1 MFIKDVLI
9 NQRDI
14 LLTASLSFP
23 KDIYITIAS
32 SWINMNIPS
41 SLKLFR
47 VGTIVFIT
55 TLQLLFHIALLPAP
69 AGTKVHAIMAY
80 PLPYTIT
87 QADGTSIV
95 IQMHGDEWNH
105 WLATEEGYTILENE
119 DDGIYYYANQN
130 SNGQLVPSDIR
141 ADLKPPK
148 GVEKSLRPS
157 KPIE

>member
-1 MFIKDVLI
+1 
-9 NQRDI
+9 
-14 LLTASLSFP
+14 
-23 KDIYITIAS
+23 
-32 SWINMNIPS
+32 MNIPF
-41 SLKLFR
+41 SLKLFL
-47 VGTIVFIT
+47 VGTIVFI

-69 AGTKVHAIMAY
+69 AGTKVHAIMAD
-80 PLPYTIT
+80 PTPYTIT